1 MADTTF
7 KTGFTSTFSLLL
19 LILSFSFRNYSCWSY
34 WSYIV
39 GVLVKKYVLDTK
51 NKKIRSGFLLLLL
64 ILLPEIYSGFELGEK
79 SRLTKTKN
87 PSESKREKNL
97 AAGNFFF
104 FFFFEFCEWMNT
116 FIFLYIQWLIKCF
129 SDVKYVFKHIFSLMQ
144 TLNRTFAR
152 GGVGW
157 ARNS

>member
-87 PSESKREKNL
+87 PSEGKREKNL

-104 FFFFEFCEWMNT
+104 FFFWVLRMNEHIYFFVHT
-116 FIFLYIQWLIKCF
+116 VINKMFFRCKVCLQAYIFIDANAQQNVCKGR
-129 SDVKYVFKHIFSLMQ
+129 SRMS
-144 TLNRTFAR
+144 
-152 GGVGW
+152 
-157 ARNS
+157 